1 MRLMDIF
8 FGIFILIV
16 IGWVLTHAK
25 ETNTLAVTGIGGLNT
40 TIKTLQGR

>member
-8 FGIFILIV
+8 FGIFVLIV
-16 IGWVLTHAK
+16 VFLILANGRA
-25 ETNTLAVTGIGGLNT
+25 TNSLAVTGFSGLNT

>member
-16 IGWVLTHAK
+16 IFLVVANYK
-25 ETNTLAVTGIGGLNT
+25 ATNTLAVTSLSGLNT
-40 TIKTLQGR
+40 TIRTLQGR